1 MSTFDKELDSFF
13 EKFAKHSENYAKTL
27 EEEEKKERE
36 ESYIPT
42 PEEKECILKSLHMNA
57 EELDYYILKK
67 KSDECIVVT
76 TPRRNWMTLSG
87 REWEVSLATGIAHCT
102 RMS

>member
-1 MSTFDKELDSFF
+1 MDKFKDEFNAFCD
-13 EKFAKHSENYAKTL
+13 KFAKSAEDYSKTL

-42 PEEKECILKSLHMNA
+42 HEEKECILKSLHMNA

>member
-1 MSTFDKELDSFF
+1 MDKFKDEFNAF
-13 EKFAKHSENYAKTL
+13 CGKFAKSTKDYTKTL
-27 EEEEKKERE
+27 EEEDKKERE
-36 ESYIPT
+36 ESCVPT
-42 PEEKECILKSLHMNA
+42 PKEKECILKTLHMNA

-67 KSDECIVVT
+67 KSDECIVVS

>member
-1 MSTFDKELDSFF
+1 MDKFKDEFNTFCG
-13 EKFAKHSENYAKTL
+13 KFAKRTKDYAKTL

-36 ESYIPT
+36 ESYVPT
-42 PEEKECILKSLHMNA
+42 SKEKECILKTLHMNA

-67 KSDECIVVT
+67 KSDDCIIVT

>member
-1 MSTFDKELDSFF
+1 MDKFKDEFNAFCD
-13 EKFAKHSENYAKTL
+13 KFAKSAENYAKTL

-42 PEEKECILKSLHMNA
+42 SEEKECILKSLHMNA

-87 REWEVSLATGIAHCT
+87 REWEVSLETGIAHCT